1 MGYAEEFLV
10 AGAGPGVNLLL
21 AAMLARMPGGEV
33 LAGISLA
40 LAVLN
45 LLPVRNLDGAR
56 MLRCGLSAAVG
67 DRISVEILRC
77 LDFCFTLLFS
87 CAGLWL
93 FLCYRNLTLFLM
105 SFWMV
110 LGSGDEKRSNFLK
123 KNRKRGCQIRP
134 KKLK

>member
-77 LDFCFTLLFS
+77 LDFCFTAIFA
-87 CAGLWL
+87 CAGFWISLRWG
-93 FLCYRNLTLFLM
+93 NLTLLLMCLWLVFRSKDNKM
-105 SFWMV
+105 SF
-110 LGSGDEKRSNFLK
+110 FQK
-123 KNRKRGCQIRP
+123 KYGERGCQ
-134 KKLK
+134 KGLKRLK